1 MNPYIKFAYYIS
13 ITVWSQLSQVKIF
26 CAFVDWCFW
35 CWLKNIPVLF
45 SSLLTSVK
53 SYLGVQCSSLFLSRE
68 RSLCV
73 TGRLGRGKKKGADGM
88 MGREKRRREADILFL
103 FPSSTARFLCFNHC
117 YFYWNGKREL
127 DSKKSPSCDLTCGK
141 SKREPL
147 RRREKAVSIMKLPFY
162 FFEIWSIDFCP
173 HRIEATDGSTY

>member
-1 MNPYIKFAYYIS
+1 
-13 ITVWSQLSQVKIF
+13 
-26 CAFVDWCFW
+26 
-35 CWLKNIPVLF
+35 
-45 SSLLTSVK
+45 
-53 SYLGVQCSSLFLSRE
+53 
-68 RSLCV
+68 
-73 TGRLGRGKKKGADGM
+73 M

-103 FPSSTARFLCFNHC
+103 FPSSTARFLCFNHR

-162 FFEIWSIDFCP
+162 FFEIWLIDFCP
-173 HRIEATDGSTY
+173 HRIEATNRRLDILISQCQGTSRKTGTSFYWGDIVIWFLSDRLRQHTPGDGGGGVLGLIFAGYVPLACLAVLFVHSQVKKGNPDS